1 MSSEDSVEWNNLYAD
16 WQQAKDRL
24 EVAQNALDTKFKDSL
39 EGKGKPPTKNEMEEL
54 DDLTFQ
60 VAEKRGHC
68 DQFISERLA

>member
-1 MSSEDSVEWNNLYAD
+1 MTVEDSVEWKQLYSE
-16 WQQAKDRL
+16 WLQIKDKA
-24 EVAQNALDTKFKDSL
+24 EATQNALDKKFLDSL
-39 EGKGKPPTKNEMEEL
+39 EGRGKPPTKNELEEL